1 MDPSIK
7 TYILDHAPTG
17 MCDPGIAGVIAADSV
32 DDLLNL
38 YKQHIDFSLSEDFPS
53 TTDLAKY
60 GGDALER
67 HGIYIGATLPELIIT
82 DKGFLVL
89 LESCNANINCKGFSA
104 SEIYVK
110 HTSQANI
117 SVQGSAFVSIDA
129 FDSARL
135 EISNTGIGRVTVNVY
150 GNAFVKSSGQVKVV
164 YKHRK
169 TY

>member
-1 MDPSIK
+1 MDPILK
-7 TYILDHAPTG
+7 TYILDHAPSG
-17 MCDPGIAGVIAADSV
+17 MCDPGITGVISADSV

-53 TTDLAKY
+53 SADLAKY
-60 GGDALER
+60 GGDELER
-67 HGIYIGATLPELIIT
+67 HGIYIGSTIPDLTIT

-89 LESCNANINCKGFSA
+89 LESCKAQVQCKGFSA

-117 SVQGSAFVSIDA
+117 SVQGSAFVQVDV
-129 FDSARL
+129 FDSARV
-135 EISNTGIGRVTVNVY
+135 EVSNTGIGRVTVNVY
-150 GNAFVKSSGQVKVV
+150 GNAVVKSSGQVKVV
-164 YKHRK
+164 YKHKK